1 MRAVYA
7 AVVVSGKSVLDLL
20 EHQTAASLRF
30 GRLVVERNRGCRRYA
45 RDIGGVRDANALHL
59 IGRVERGSRGDAGD
73 GVRRGRPCAGRRNR
87 LGVEGVLF
95 GEFAP
100 ISAAHQLIPRGVHQR
115 EDLHYI
121 LVGITRHR

>member
-1 MRAVYA
+1 MRAVDA
-7 AVVVSGKSVLDLL
+7 AVVVSGKPVLDLL
-20 EHQTAASLRF
+20 EGQATVYLRL
-30 GRLVVERNRGCRRYA
+30 GRLVVDADRGCRRYT

-73 GVRRGRPCAGRRNR
+73 GVRRGRPCAGSRNR

-115 EDLHYI
+115 KDLHYI